1 MVNWPFVVD
10 ILIYKVMICF
20 EDKYR
25 GFDLDFSRL
34 DSGVDMTGVPVGLD
48 WFLSLPDSFKRVLI
62 RIVTKQSNTLEHIGF
77 FYYNVYIIKDKK
89 SFLDISNYLSCRYDF
104 IYFNIPDI
112 FTKIFTPT
120 AHFLNMNAILAAK
133 AAKLYINRALV
144 PYIREY
150 KNVI

>member
-1 MVNWPFVVD
+1 
-10 ILIYKVMICF
+10 MISF

-25 GFDLDFSRL
+25 GFYPDFPRQEY
-34 DSGVDMTGVPVGLD
+34 GVDMTGVPVGLD
-48 WFLSLPDSFKRVLI
+48 WFLSLPDCFKRILI

-89 SFLDISNYLSCRYDF
+89 SFLDIGNYLSCRYDF

-144 PYIREY
+144 SYIREY

>member
-1 MVNWPFVVD
+1 
-10 ILIYKVMICF
+10 MICF

-25 GFDLDFSRL
+25 GFDLGFSRL

-48 WFLSLPDSFKRVLI
+48 WFLSLPDCFKRVLI
-62 RIVTKQSNTLEHIGF
+62 RIVTKQSNALEHTGF

-89 SFLDISNYLSCRYDF
+89 SFLDISNYISCRYDF

-112 FTKIFTPT
+112 FTGRIFTPT
-120 AHFLNMNAILAAK
+120 AHFLNMNALLATK